1 MKPRTPFT
9 ETQQVYN
16 RRVLKQQAER
26 QGRMLGLLIV
36 LNIILTVIVLVELAL
51 K

>member
-9 ETQQVYN
+9 ETQAVYT
-16 RRVLKQQAER
+16 RRMLKQQAER
-26 QGRMLGLLIV
+26 HGRMLGLLIV